1 MCADSP
7 VVNAAPYADLV
18 CDLIAEVLTVPR
30 ADVHLDSA
38 LMRDLGAESLDFM
51 DLVFRIEDALGRD
64 IPMDRWQRFL
74 DERLPS
80 GEHFRSVTAEVVRE
94 FAEREACRC

>member
-1 MCADSP
+1 MRADSP
-7 VVNAAPYADLV
+7 LVNAPPYANLV

-64 IPMDRWQRFL
+64 IPIGRWERFL
-74 DERLPS
+74 VERLPA
-80 GEHFRSVTAEVVRE
+80 GEHTETVTAEVVRE
-94 FAEREACRC
+94 FAEREACRS